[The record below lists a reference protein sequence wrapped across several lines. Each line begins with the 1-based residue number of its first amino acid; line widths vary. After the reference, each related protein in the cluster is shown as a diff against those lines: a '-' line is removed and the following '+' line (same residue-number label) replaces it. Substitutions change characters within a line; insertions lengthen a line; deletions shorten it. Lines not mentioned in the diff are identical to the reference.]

1 MIETLPSKCETWGSI
16 TRIEREKKKT
26 NNKQTGEKRGG
37 GREKKYMSFEKY
49 DSYFNVKISE
59 FYFLVLWNKP
69 RALCMLSI
77 RSTTKPPHLQ
87 ENT

>member
-1 MIETLPSKCETWGSI
+1 
-16 TRIEREKKKT
+16 
-26 NNKQTGEKRGG
+26 
-37 GREKKYMSFEKY
+37 MSFEKY